1 MSFNFSSNKNVNHM
15 LNNVVHCI
23 TSITEEQL
31 KHIQRLTRIGESLSS
46 ETDLNKIFDMILE
59 EGIEFTKAD
68 AATIY
73 KLSDDG
79 QKLEFE
85 IVYNATLNLRKG
97 GTRGPVNWPSIAL
110 YEKDGNPSM
119 NKIANNVY
127 FKKRS
132 LCFDDVYEAEGYDV
146 SGTIKTDK
154 ENNYR
159 CKSMLTIPLKNH
171 EDEVLGVIQF
181 INAMDDNKNIISF
194 SEEHKTMLSSLASQA
209 AIALSNRKL
218 IESLE
223 ELLNQFIRSIAVA
236 IERKSKYSSD
246 HIQRVA
252 VLTEMFAARINEA
265 PETYFG
271 GRRFSNVELKEIS
284 MAGWM
289 HDIGK
294 IVTPEFIMDKST
306 KLESIVDRIEL
317 IKLRIEKLELLF
329 DHLEKIMPPTD
340 FAAFLAKHLDRNL
353 ENNDYGAFLGEII
366 SFLVKMNLGEEFVA
380 EEDLKRV
387 EQISEIN
394 FEYAGKQYYILSDDE
409 KRNMM
414 IKGRGTFTP
423 DQYQIMK
430 DHVSITWE
438 MLSKLSFPKKYKNV
452 AFYASTHHETL
463 NGRGYPRG
471 IGAEQLPLQS
481 RIIAVA
487 DIFEALT
494 AADRPY
500 KKAKTLSE
508 ALTIVAFMV
517 KDGHLDKDLVN
528 YFLDS
533 GLYLDYAK
541 EFMKPEYTDEVNIE
555 AIKSKYYPA

>member
-1 MSFNFSSNKNVNHM
+1 M